1 MALAWIYADADSGT
15 MCGASTRLVGCQRT
29 GETNSREGEVMPTL
43 VAFIIGVMVGNLCG
57 MFLMSLFVV
66 AARADEEAVT
76 LSK

>member
-1 MALAWIYADADSGT
+1 
-15 MCGASTRLVGCQRT
+15 
-29 GETNSREGEVMPTL
+29 MPTL
-43 VAFIIGVMVGNLCG
+43 LVFIIGVMVGNLCG